1 MMKNIQ
7 MRAMPLLFSLH
18 FPSFVLSFVHGLQNP
33 VGGQTPPDS
42 MALFYALFPKSRVFL
57 GCLLGYYCIQCL
69 PGVADMSKRKLKAA
83 SGSYAVLNTRRF
95 LFQRVQ
101 FRQRRSCIMEMALI
115 FNEFIFTPVTHQ
127 NSLWIRSSELAKA
140 LGYSDDRKVGVLY
153 ARHKDEFSNNMSVV
167 LNLSTTDVPAMN
179 RIFSLRG
186 CHLVAMLARTP
197 IAKAFRRWVLDVIE
211 QYGDRVPVAEPVTLN
226 DELISAAERAE
237 LKLIVDAKLSTYPA
251 AVQGKARAEIWAKF
265 NRHFRIAEYK
275 QLPTRLMPEAREF
288 LLSVRVRAI
297 NAIPTAE
304 SAIPYPALPASSVYA
319 ARIAALDRLEEEW
332 IEFAGETR
340 SRLHRFVNELLR
352 VKESTYPELLNRV
365 CSQQNISKDP
375 LLGILQS
382 NSYNAQT
389 WIDAG
394 ISEMRAAIRAAK
406 TANRLMLG

>member
-1 MMKNIQ
+1 MTQLVEITAQPQNGAEG
-7 MRAMPLLFSLH
+7 RA
-18 FPSFVLSFVHGLQNP
+18 
-33 VGGQTPPDS
+33 
-42 MALFYALFPKSRVFL
+42 
-57 GCLLGYYCIQCL
+57 
-69 PGVADMSKRKLKAA
+69 
-83 SGSYAVLNTRRF
+83 
-95 LFQRVQ
+95 
-101 FRQRRSCIMEMALI
+101 
-115 FNEFIFTPVTHQ
+115 
-127 NSLWIRSSELAKA
+127 
-140 LGYSDDRKVGVLY
+140 
-153 ARHKDEFSNNMSVV
+153 
-167 LNLSTTDVPAMN
+167 

-186 CHLVAMLARTP
+186 CHLLAMFARTP
-197 IAKAFRRWVLDVIE
+197 VAKAFRKWVLDVIE
-211 QYGDRVPVAEPVTLN
+211 QYGDRVPVEQPVTLN

-251 AVQGKARAEIWAKF
+251 AVQGKARAEIWAKH
-265 NRHFRIAEYK
+265 NRHFRIAEYS
-275 QLPTRLMPEAREF
+275 QLPARLMPEAREF

-304 SAIPYPALPASSVYA
+304 SAIPYPSLTTSSVYA
-319 ARIAALDRLEEEW
+319 DRMKALDRLEEEW

-365 CSQQNISKDP
+365 CSRQNISKDP

-382 NSYNAQT
+382 NSYNDQT

>member
-1 MMKNIQ
+1 MSHSLCFNDFT
-7 MRAMPLLFSLH
+7 FS
-18 FPSFVLSFVHGLQNP
+18 P
-33 VGGQTPPDS
+33 
-42 MALFYALFPKSRVFL
+42 
-57 GCLLGYYCIQCL
+57 I
-69 PGVADMSKRKLKAA
+69 
-83 SGSYAVLNTRRF
+83 TRGN
-95 LFQRVQ
+95 Q
-101 FRQRRSCIMEMALI
+101 
-115 FNEFIFTPVTHQ
+115 P
-127 NSLWIRSSELAKA
+127 WIRATELARA
-140 LGYSDDRKVGVLY
+140 LGYGRENQVSRLY
-153 ARHKDEFSNNMSVV
+153 RNNADEFTPDMTQLVEITEQPQNG
-167 LNLSTTDVPAMN
+167 AEGRA

-186 CHLVAMLARTP
+186 CHLLAMFARTP
-197 IAKAFRRWVLDVIE
+197 VAKAFRKWVLDVIE
-211 QYGDRVPVAEPVTLN
+211 QYGDRVPVEQPVTLN

-251 AVQGKARAEIWAKF
+251 AVQGKARAEIWAKH

-275 QLPTRLMPEAREF
+275 QLPARLMPEAREF

-304 SAIPYPALPASSVYA
+304 SAIPYPSLPASSVYA

>member
-1 MMKNIQ
+1 MSHSLCFNDFT
-7 MRAMPLLFSLH
+7 FS
-18 FPSFVLSFVHGLQNP
+18 P
-33 VGGQTPPDS
+33 
-42 MALFYALFPKSRVFL
+42 
-57 GCLLGYYCIQCL
+57 I
-69 PGVADMSKRKLKAA
+69 
-83 SGSYAVLNTRRF
+83 TRGN
-95 LFQRVQ
+95 Q
-101 FRQRRSCIMEMALI
+101 
-115 FNEFIFTPVTHQ
+115 P
-127 NSLWIRSSELAKA
+127 WIRATELARA
-140 LGYSDDRKVGVLY
+140 LGYGRENQVSRLY
-153 ARHKDEFSNNMSVV
+153 RNNADEFTPDMTQLVEITAQPQNG
-167 LNLSTTDVPAMN
+167 AEGRA

-186 CHLVAMLARTP
+186 CHLLAMFARTP
-197 IAKAFRRWVLDVIE
+197 VAKAFRKWVLDVIE

-275 QLPTRLMPEAREF
+275 QLPARLMPEAREF

-319 ARIAALDRLEEEW
+319 DRIAALDRLEDEW

-340 SRLHRFVNELLR
+340 SRLHRFINELLR
-352 VKESTYPELLNRV
+352 VKGSTYPELLNRV
-365 CSQQNISKDP
+365 CPWQNISKDP

-406 TANRLMLG
+406 TANRLMGEAS

>member
-1 MMKNIQ
+1 MTTFLCFNDFT
-7 MRAMPLLFSLH
+7 FS
-18 FPSFVLSFVHGLQNP
+18 
-33 VGGQTPPDS
+33 
-42 MALFYALFPKSRVFL
+42 
-57 GCLLGYYCIQCL
+57 
-69 PGVADMSKRKLKAA
+69 
-83 SGSYAVLNTRRF
+83 
-95 LFQRVQ
+95 
-101 FRQRRSCIMEMALI
+101 
-115 FNEFIFTPVTHQ
+115 PVTRDNQ
-127 NSLWIRSSELAKA
+127 PWFKSSEIARA
-140 LGYSDDRKVGVLY
+140 LGYKREDFLSKLYRKN
-153 ARHKDEFSNNMSVV
+153 ADEFTPDMTQVV
-167 LNLSTTDVPAMN
+167 ENRAERRNGVPGNLSDGRV

-186 CHLVAMLARTP
+186 CHLLAMFARTP
-197 IAKAFRRWVLDVIE
+197 VAKAFRKWCLDVIE

-275 QLPTRLMPEAREF
+275 QLPTRLMPDAREF

-365 CSQQNISKDP
+365 CSRQNISKDP

>member
-1 MMKNIQ
+1 MSQSLCFNDFT
-7 MRAMPLLFSLH
+7 FS
-18 FPSFVLSFVHGLQNP
+18 P
-33 VGGQTPPDS
+33 VIHDNQPWIP
-42 MALFYALFPKSRVFL
+42 A
-57 GCLLGYYCIQCL
+57 
-69 PGVADMSKRKLKAA
+69 
-83 SGSYAVLNTRRF
+83 
-95 LFQRVQ
+95 
-101 FRQRRSCIMEMALI
+101 RQ
-115 FNEFIFTPVTHQ
+115 
-127 NSLWIRSSELAKA
+127 LANA
-140 LGYSDDRKVGVLY
+140 LGYKDERSVHKIYERN
-153 ARHKDEFSNNMSVV
+153 KDEFSSMMSTVV
-167 LNLSTTDVPAMN
+167 NLTTGVMELPT

-186 CHLVAMLARTP
+186 CHLLAMFARTP
-197 IAKAFRRWVLDVIE
+197 VAKAFRRWVLDVIE
-211 QYGDRVPVAEPVTLN
+211 QYGDRVPVEQPVTLN

-251 AVQGKARAEIWAKF
+251 AVQGKARAEIWAKH
-265 NRHFRIAEYK
+265 NRHFRIAEYS
-275 QLPTRLMPEAREF
+275 QLPARLMPEAREF

-365 CSQQNISKDP
+365 CSRQNISKDP

>member
-1 MMKNIQ
+1 MLQ
-7 MRAMPLLFSLH
+7 PLCFNDFTFS
-18 FPSFVLSFVHGLQNP
+18 
-33 VGGQTPPDS
+33 
-42 MALFYALFPKSRVFL
+42 
-57 GCLLGYYCIQCL
+57 
-69 PGVADMSKRKLKAA
+69 
-83 SGSYAVLNTRRF
+83 
-95 LFQRVQ
+95 
-101 FRQRRSCIMEMALI
+101 
-115 FNEFIFTPVTHQ
+115 PVTRDSQ
-127 NSLWIRSSELAKA
+127 PWFKSSELARA
-140 LGYSDDRKVGVLY
+140 LGYANDNYVTRLY
-153 ARHKDEFSNNMSVV
+153 RRNEDEFSSDMTQLIENSAEIQFG
-167 LNLSTTDVPAMN
+167 SEGRS

-186 CHLVAMLARTP
+186 CHLLAMFARTP
-197 IAKAFRRWVLDVIE
+197 VAKAFRKWVLDVIE
-211 QYGDRVPVAEPVTLN
+211 QYGDRVPVEQPVTLN

-251 AVQGKARAEIWAKF
+251 AVQGKARAEIWAKH
-265 NRHFRIAEYK
+265 NRHFRIAEYS
-275 QLPTRLMPEAREF
+275 QLPARLMPEAREF

>member
-1 MMKNIQ
+1 MSQSLCFNDFTLSPIIREEQ
-7 MRAMPLLFSLH
+7 PWFSA
-18 FPSFVLSFVHGLQNP
+18 PQI
-33 VGGQTPPDS
+33 
-42 MALFYALFPKSRVFL
+42 AR
-57 GCLLGYYCIQCL
+57 
-69 PGVADMSKRKLKAA
+69 
-83 SGSYAVLNTRRF
+83 
-95 LFQRVQ
+95 
-101 FRQRRSCIMEMALI
+101 
-115 FNEFIFTPVTHQ
+115 
-127 NSLWIRSSELAKA
+127 A
-140 LGYSDDRKVGVLY
+140 LGYKREDKVSQIY
-153 ARHKDEFSNNMSVV
+153 QRNADEFTENMTQVVESVV
-167 LNLSTTDVPAMN
+167 EPQFEVLGNLVN
-179 RIFSLRG
+179 GKVRIFSLRG
-186 CHLVAMLARTP
+186 CHLLAMFARTP
-197 IAKAFRRWVLDVIE
+197 VAKAFRKWVLDVIE

-304 SAIPYPALPASSVYA
+304 SAIPYPSLTTSSVYA
-319 ARIAALDRLEEEW
+319 DRIAALDRLEEEW

-365 CSQQNISKDP
+365 CSRQNISKDP

-394 ISEMRAAIRAAK
+394 ISEMRATIRAAK